1 MDISVEETIKV
12 ANDAVICSKH
22 FGILIRMNV
31 KNHAKF

>member
-12 ANDAVICSKH
+12 ANDTV
-22 FGILIRMNV
+22 ILIRMNV